1 MKNIVLSLLV
11 FGLTFQSFAQVVNDE
26 KLPEVVVNFVNYK
39 YIGNVGTEDGD
50 VSQGV
55 ELLEREVANYNIKKT
70 DLWQL
75 YQDEYELYNV
85 TFYIPDGKIV
95 AAYDKNGKIIRTIEK
110 YKNVK
115 LPSPVLKSVTK
126 KYPGWSISNDVYKVI
141 YHHENGVS
149 KSYKLILEEGNNK
162 IRVKTDENGKFI

>member
-1 MKNIVLSLLV
+1 MKNIILSLLV
-11 FGLTFQSFAQVVNDE
+11 FGLTLPSFAQVDNDE
-26 KLPEVVVNFVNYK
+26 QLPEVVVNFVNYK
-39 YIGNVGTEDGD
+39 YIGNVGSADGD

-55 ELLEREVANYNIKKT
+55 ELLEREVANFNIKKS

-95 AAYDKNGKIIRTIEK
+95 AAYDINGKIIRTIEK

-115 LPSPVLKSVTK
+115 LPSLVLKSVTN
-126 KYPGWSISNDVYKVI
+126 KYPGWSISADVYKVI

-149 KSYKLILEEGNNK
+149 KTYNLILEYGNNK
-162 IRVKTDENGKFI
+162 IRVKTNEKGKFI